1 MVLFL
6 SSKNEAL
13 NLFTLFCK
21 IVQNKKD
28 YSISNI
34 RSDHG
39 KEFENPGF
47 DAFCGENGISH
58 NFSTYIENVFL
69 VNDLKHNL
77 LSISQLCDK
86 SHKVIFES
94 MCCQVINVNTNKLV
108 FIGHCQGNV

>member
-58 NFSTYIENVFL
+58 NFSTPRTPQQNGVMEKRNKTLEEMARTILCEN
-69 VNDLKHNL
+69 NL
-77 LSISQLCDK
+77 PK
-86 SHKVIFES
+86 YF
-94 MCCQVINVNTNKLV
+94 
-108 FIGHCQGNV
+108 